1 MYQHSYA
8 EELAENPNECR
19 ARERM
24 ALEHAIQLLD
34 TAKREGP
41 QSRAAVEAL
50 DFVSQLWN
58 AFIHDLIEPGNDL
71 PSVLRADLISVGLW
85 ITKEA
90 ALIRCGK
97 SGNFDA
103 LIEVCSMIRNGLR

>member
-8 EELAENPNECR
+8 EQLAENPYECR
-19 ARERM
+19 VRERM

-34 TAKREGP
+34 TAKCEGP

-50 DFVSQLWN
+50 DFVSKLWN
-58 AFIHDLIEPGNDL
+58 AFIHDLVEPENDL
-71 PSVLRADLISVGLW
+71 PGVLRADLISVGLW
-85 ITKEA
+85 IIKEA
-90 ALIRCGK
+90 ALIRCGE

-103 LIEVCSMIRNGLR
+103 LIEVCSMIRDGLR